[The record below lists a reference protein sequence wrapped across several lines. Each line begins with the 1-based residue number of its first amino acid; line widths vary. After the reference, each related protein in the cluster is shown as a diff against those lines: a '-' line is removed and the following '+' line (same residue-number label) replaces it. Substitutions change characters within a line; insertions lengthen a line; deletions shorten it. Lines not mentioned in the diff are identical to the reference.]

1 MINWDNTCKRFLIH
15 WCIHIKDFVI
25 LFLENIDCTG
35 TCEIQFFSSL
45 MCIDQNVLKNCK
57 NSKEKK
63 KQQYF
68 SWKNWCSH
76 WKKFTWIAIC
86 HPYFLLFRYGLFDWP
101 MCVVSFENTVAS
113 ADYLQARIWFHIF
126 LEAIALVQLF

>member
-1 MINWDNTCKRFLIH
+1 M
-15 WCIHIKDFVI
+15 
-25 LFLENIDCTG
+25 ENIDCTG

-63 KQQYF
+63 INNIFHEKIDAVIEKNSLELQFVIHISCF
-68 SWKNWCSH
+68 SDMAYNYSE
-76 WKKFTWIAIC
+76 
-86 HPYFLLFRYGLFDWP
+86 FDWP

-113 ADYLQARIWFHIF
+113 ADYLQARI
-126 LEAIALVQLF
+126 